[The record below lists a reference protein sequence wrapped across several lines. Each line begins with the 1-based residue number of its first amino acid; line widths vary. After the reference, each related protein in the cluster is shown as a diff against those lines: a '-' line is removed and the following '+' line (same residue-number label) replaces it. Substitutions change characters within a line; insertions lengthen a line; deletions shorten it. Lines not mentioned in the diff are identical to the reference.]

1 MSTHVW
7 LGVDIGKTTHY
18 ALAVDGLTGAVIHQ
32 TSVSNAEAGLEQLVG
47 WAREHQAA
55 VIVDQANGP
64 AALLLGLCWQ
74 AAVRIGYLH
83 GQAMARARGFYAGQ
97 SKTDPKDAFVLAD
110 VARAHPQ
117 RIVWLEPTPE
127 ARAQL
132 ELLCGY
138 DADLRADANRL
149 TNRLRGLLGSYWPSL
164 ERAVG
169 ERLDSPGVLALLQVY
184 PTGAAIHAAGV
195 EQVTAVL
202 KSHKV
207 PRARAVAQRIA
218 TAAAAQTIALTGSGT
233 AGALITELAAQ
244 LAHVVARR
252 ASLEDQIEQAFFA
265 LPEAAVLLSLPGVGP
280 RLGALIAL
288 EIGTIRRFGS
298 PAQLAAYAGLGP
310 TPRLSGTSRT
320 ARVTNQGGNH
330 RLKNALFL
338 AAFCS
343 LRHPASRAY
352 YDRKRTQGR
361 HHNQAVLCLARRR
374 VDVLYAMLTHGS
386 LYSPPPLTGAAA

>member
-1 MSTHVW
+1 MSTRVW
-7 LGVDIGKTTHY
+7 LGVDIGKAKHY

-32 TSVSNAEAGLEQLVG
+32 TSVGNDEAGLQQLVG
-47 WAREHQAA
+47 WAHAHEAS

-64 AALLLGLCWQ
+64 AALLLGLCWH

-149 TNRLRGLLGSYWPSL
+149 TNRLRGLLGTYWPSL
-164 ERAVG
+164 ERALDQ
-169 ERLDSPGVLALLQVY
+169 RLDSPGVLALLQVY

-195 EQVTAVL
+195 DQVTAVL
-202 KSHKV
+202 KRHKV
-207 PRARAVAQRIA
+207 PRASAVAKLIA
-218 TAAAAQTIALTGSGT
+218 TAAAAQTIVLTGSGT
-233 AGALITELAAQ
+233 AATLITELAAQ
-244 LAHVVARR
+244 LASVVARR
-252 ASLEDQIEQAFFA
+252 AALAEQIEQAFFD
-265 LPEAAVLLSLPGVGP
+265 LPEATILLSLPGVGP

-288 EIGTIRRFGS
+288 EIGTISRFGS
-298 PAQLAAYAGLGP
+298 SAQLAAYAGLGP

-320 ARVTNQGGNH
+320 ARVTNHGGNH

-374 VDVLYAMLTHGS
+374 VDVLYAMLKHAS
-386 LYSPPPLTGAAA
+386 PYSPPL